1 MRMLAGP
8 WAVIRQDRLATI
20 GFAILIF
27 FFLVALFAPWIAPHD
42 PMELLQTPDGRV
54 AFLHPPSRMF
64 WFGTTNLG
72 RDIFSQIVLGSRVAL
87 LVGVLA
93 AISVTLIGTV
103 VGLLAGYHGGWVD
116 DLLMRTVDVAYALP
130 FEPFII
136 VLVGILRPSIWNVIL
151 AITLIMW
158 RSPARVIRAQ
168 VLSVAQR
175 PYVKAARVAGAGDGR
190 ILVTHIAPSIV
201 PLALLYVSITS
212 GWAIIAEASISF
224 LGFGD
229 PRVVSWG
236 QVLHTAFLTGSIRE
250 AWWWVVPPG
259 LCIMLFV
266 LAVFFLG
273 RAFEDGANPKLRDY

>member
-8 WAVIRQDRLATI
+8 WAVIRQDHLATI
-20 GFAILIF
+20 GLALLVF
-27 FFLVALFAPWIAPHD
+27 FCLVALFAPWIAPHD
-42 PMELLQTPDGRV
+42 PTELLQTPDGRV
-54 AFLHPPSRMF
+54 AFLHPPSREF

-72 RDIFSQIVLGSRVAL
+72 RDIFSQIVLGTRVAL
-87 LVGVLA
+87 VVGVLA
-93 AISVTLIGTV
+93 AILVTLIGTV

-273 RAFEDGANPKLRDY
+273 RAFEDNANPRLRDY

>member
-1 MRMLAGP
+1 MLAGP
-8 WAVIRQDRLATI
+8 WAVIRQDHLATI
-20 GFAILIF
+20 GLALLVF
-27 FFLVALFAPWIAPHD
+27 FCLVALFAPWIAPHD
-42 PMELLQTPDGRV
+42 PTELLQTPDGRV
-54 AFLHPPSRMF
+54 AFLHPPSREF

-72 RDIFSQIVLGSRVAL
+72 RDIFSQIVLGTRVAL
-87 LVGVLA
+87 VVGVLA
-93 AISVTLIGTV
+93 AILVTLIGTV

-273 RAFEDGANPKLRDY
+273 RAFEDNANPRLRDY